1 MLRYDSQSQILTFR
15 YDFFNDFFKNI
26 SIANYL
32 KQWCSFYDNNSK
44 NQPFETSKEMERCI
58 VQNVVYHN
66 KDILGVI
73 VRRLELF
80 EVKPEGL
87 QLILLDKLQTDTNL
101 EEYQKILYSNMLI
114 LLLEIISPKDV
125 IERTNIIKEL
135 FEENGVIKN
144 INLINIHSVGQNKLV
159 FDFKGCRF
167 ENCHFENYEHFAS
180 NQFDPDT
187 FFKDTAFIAPLWKEG
202 IQTKLSWKNIDKKS
216 CNTQGLVN
224 MLNHRAAN
232 ELENNQELR
241 KKLKTIIKFF
251 WSRGCFQPK
260 SEDEVRR
267 HLGGFDRLF
276 KVLLDKKILKTEK
289 KSDKHKREN
298 TYWFLNNEYSD
309 LRKIMEENDTC
320 RDFEHIVSLCDKE
333 SFSL

>member
-1 MLRYDSQSQILTFR
+1 
-15 YDFFNDFFKNI
+15 
-26 SIANYL
+26 
-32 KQWCSFYDNNSK
+32 
-44 NQPFETSKEMERCI
+44 MERCI

-202 IQTKLSWKNIDKKS
+202 IQTKLSWKNIDKK
-216 CNTQGLVN
+216 
-224 MLNHRAAN
+224 AAT
-232 ELENNQELR
+232 
-241 KKLKTIIKFF
+241 LKDWLI
-251 WSRGCFQPK
+251 C
-260 SEDEVRR
+260 
-267 HLGGFDRLF
+267 
-276 KVLLDKKILKTEK
+276 
-289 KSDKHKREN
+289 
-298 TYWFLNNEYSD
+298 
-309 LRKIMEENDTC
+309 
-320 RDFEHIVSLCDKE
+320 
-333 SFSL
+333 